1 MKSSYELAMERLAA
15 SDPDSVRELSDA
27 QKAALGAVSDKY
39 RAKRAER
46 EVFLKGKI
54 AAARIS
60 GDISELER
68 IERQLRDEL
77 ATLEEDEAR
86 EKDRIRNGEGV

>member
-27 QKAALGAVSDKY
+27 QRETLGVVTEKY

-46 EVFLKGKI
+46 EVFLRGRI
-54 AAARIS
+54 ETARIG
-60 GDISELER
+60 GDATEAGQ

-77 ATLEEDEAR
+77 ATIAEDEER
-86 EKDRIRNGEGV
+86 EKERIRNGETA